1 VKILYSTTKRKQ
13 KRQQLLSESSR
24 AQERNRKGNREVK
37 HTSRCADKT
46 VSQITEGQD
55 GILEDAQE
63 CCGEGDKTK
72 EKEDDVARERE
83 SEGSDLH
90 KSDK

>member
-1 VKILYSTTKRKQ
+1 
-13 KRQQLLSESSR
+13 
-24 AQERNRKGNREVK
+24 
-37 HTSRCADKT
+37 

-83 SEGSDLH
+83 RVREVISIRVISSPRGDQGLSDNIFVQTG
-90 KSDK
+90 